1 MPRKASDVTD
11 AELAVLQVLWEK
23 GTATV
28 RDIVAILYPAGTPSD
43 LATVQKLLKR
53 LENKN
58 CISRNRSTWPHEFQ
72 PGIQRDDLISRRLQ
86 TTANE
91 LCEGSILPLLT
102 QLVQLQTVSA
112 EDRATL
118 REILDDLDKN
128 PRKD

>member
-23 GTATV
+23 GTTTV

-72 PGIQRDDLISRRLQ
+72 PAIQRDDLISRRLQ

-102 QLVQLQTVSA
+102 QLVQLKSVSA
-112 EDRATL
+112 EDRAAL

-128 PRKD
+128 PQKS

>member
-1 MPRKASDVTD
+1 MPRKPSDVTD

-53 LENKN
+53 LENKT
-58 CISRNRSTWPHEFQ
+58 CISRNRNSWPHEFQ
-72 PGIQRDDLISRRLQ
+72 PAIQRDDLISRRLQ
-86 TTANE
+86 STANQ

-102 QLVQLQTVSA
+102 QLVRLQEVTG
-112 EDRATL
+112 EDRAAL
-118 REILDDLDKN
+118 REMLDDLDKTPEKN
-128 PRKD
+128 